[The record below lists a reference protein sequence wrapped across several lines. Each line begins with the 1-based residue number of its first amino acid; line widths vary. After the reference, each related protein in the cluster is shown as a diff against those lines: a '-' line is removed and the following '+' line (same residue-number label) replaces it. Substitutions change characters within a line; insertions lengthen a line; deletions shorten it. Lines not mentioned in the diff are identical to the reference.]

1 MAKLKDKIENGLNDV
16 RILILGGQVLIGAS
30 FRSFF
35 ESGFDHLSRGTQIAQ
50 LCGLGV
56 MLLGLGPLLLPAPF
70 HRIVDNGEA
79 TVHFKLLLNKALG
92 FGLLPFALGLAV
104 DLFMSGEKIGGPKT
118 AWISGIASGV
128 LALGLWYG
136 IEYLQRDRLRKSMA
150 HQQAEDDEKESRER
164 GGEPLTDKVK
174 QVLTELRMV
183 LPGTQA
189 LLGFQFVIILM
200 PDFEKIPP
208 ASRWIHLG
216 SLAAIAISAIL
227 LITPAAYHRIVEHGD
242 DSEEFHDFASR
253 ILLLAM
259 FFLGLGLAGDFFIV
273 VLKISGSL
281 QLAFWLSA
289 GLMTF
294 FLLLWFGYT
303 TWKRRA
309 AEPKHAQ

>member
-1 MAKLKDKIENGLNDV
+1 MAKLKDKIENGLNEV

-35 ESGFDHLSRGTQIAQ
+35 ESGFDNLSPATKIAQ

-56 MLLGLGPLLLPAPF
+56 MLAGFGPLLLPAAF
-70 HRIVDNGEA
+70 HRIVEKGAA
-79 TVHFKLLLNKALG
+79 TVRFRRLLNNALP
-92 FGLLPFALGLAV
+92 FALLPFALGLAV
-104 DLFMSGEKIGGPKT
+104 DLFMSGEKIGGPTT

-136 IEYLQRDRLRKSMA
+136 IEYMQQNRSRKSMA
-150 HQQAEDDEKESRER
+150 ARRAEENEDETRER
-164 GGEPLTDKVK
+164 DGESLTDKIK
-174 QVLTELRMV
+174 QVLMELRMV

-200 PDFEKIPP
+200 PAFEKIPTH
-208 ASRWIHLG
+208 SKWIHLG

-227 LITPAAYHRIVEHGD
+227 LITPAAYHRIVERGD
-242 DSEEFHDFASR
+242 DSEEFHNFAGR

-259 FFLGLGLAGDFFIV
+259 FFLGLGLAGDFFV
-273 VLKISGSL
+273 VVQKISGSL
-281 QLAFWLSA
+281 QLACWLATS
-289 GLMTF
+289 LMIF

-303 TWKRRA
+303 VWKRQTMQR
-309 AEPKHAQ
+309 